1 MRILHSI
8 KGLNIEAGGLTTAV
22 YDLVSAL
29 NRNGCP
35 SDLLSGGPLMS
46 CDGVIREDDFVK
58 VCWFDN
64 RTPYG
69 YSRPMRDFVRQE
81 REYDLY
87 HTHGLWVHVNH
98 LTGAEARRKNKPYV
112 MSPHGMLYP
121 QALAR
126 SRWKKKLLLF
136 LWFRRDLAGA
146 ACVHCTCDEEMRHY
160 RRLGY
165 RNPVAVVPNPVPVP
179 DYVTQWQTD
188 PEIGRSR
195 QAGRRLGFLGRF
207 HPRKRVERL
216 IEAWSR
222 VQEDCGDGELV
233 LIGTGDESYI
243 QSLKALVHRLG
254 LNNVTFTGQLDG
266 QEKFAAVAQLRAL
279 FVPSDFENFGMIV
292 PEALMVGTPVM
303 ASLGTPWQELE
314 THQCGWWRDNSVD
327 SITEIMR
334 HALAADE
341 QVLYRMGANGIRLVT
356 EKYAENRV
364 AEQMASV
371 YRWILGGGS
380 KPGCVFTD

>member
-1 MRILHSI
+1 
-8 KGLNIEAGGLTTAV
+8 
-22 YDLVSAL
+22 
-29 NRNGCP
+29 
-35 SDLLSGGPLMS
+35 
-46 CDGVIREDDFVK
+46 
-58 VCWFDN
+58 
-64 RTPYG
+64 
-69 YSRPMRDFVRQE
+69 MRDFVRQE